1 MIRKLPFM
9 LIALC
14 FLLSCGGDPLNI
26 EPDPLQPEKP
36 YIPEEPDPFQGYLVK
51 NREGFDVNSI
61 NILHYNEDST
71 FLTGFRNEKLWV
83 ALFDEHTREQLHEW
97 NGRESFD
104 RTIDIDLG
112 YGEHDIF
119 EAISF
124 SFHIGEDETFL
135 KNYWSRKTSWG
146 YAFAPSFKK
155 SDTESAVKYIF
166 ILNGDRILI
175 YDCEESYMQHS
186 NWYNNSMI
194 IGTNNEDIVLSSEGK
209 YITTLTVGNPLD
221 DYTYPLSYT
230 DGLDFTAWGLGFGQN
245 YCWGFVRYRYTDEYG
260 TTEAVWRSGITTF
273 DEIDLKAR
281 ISETVLERSDPV
293 WKFQI
298 DAVNPDGSKK
308 QVICTV
314 DVETG
319 KVTEI

>member
-83 ALFDEHTREQLHEW
+83 ALFNKHTSEQLHEW
-97 NGRESFD
+97 NGAESFD

-119 EAISF
+119 ETIGFSF
-124 SFHIGEDETFL
+124 SFKSGDTSWGSWFC
-135 KNYWSRKTSWG
+135 KTSWG
-146 YAFAPSFKK
+146 YAFTPSFRKENEASVAK
-155 SDTESAVKYIF
+155 NVF
-166 ILNGDRILI
+166 LLNGDQIFV
-175 YDCEESYMQHS
+175 YDCEENILMHS
-186 NWYNNSMI
+186 NWYQNS
-194 IGTNNEDIVLSSEGK
+194 IVVDCEKSPGK
-209 YITTLTVGNPLD
+209 YEDVVISPNGEYIMTLHVGNPLNEGV
-221 DYTYPLSYT
+221 YPLSYT
-230 DGLDFTAWGLGFGQN
+230 DGLYFNHYREKIYIERLSYTEGYSTEECVWATNITPSLMEIERDARVDIVFLEQN
-245 YCWGFVRYRYTDEYG
+245 DQ
-260 TTEAVWRSGITTF
+260 I
-273 DEIDLKAR
+273 
-281 ISETVLERSDPV
+281 
-293 WKFQI
+293 WKFQVDI
-298 DAVNPDGSKK
+298 TNYDGSKE
-308 QVICTV
+308 QVIFTV
-314 DVETG
+314 DVESG
-319 KVTEI
+319 EVTEI